1 MALKSRQRNSHSQM
15 PEVNLIPMMDV
26 LMTILV
32 FFILIAMTL
41 TSQQRSVDV
50 ALPTADTGSTEIKI
64 PDPLIVG
71 LNQQNQVSIG
81 DKQVTDQELAGQVT
95 AYLSSNPKGGVILKA
110 DRKLPY
116 EDVIKVLGKMRNVG
130 GDRVSLALDQG

>member
-1 MALKSRQRNSHSQM
+1 MALKSRQRNSHSHM

-41 TSQQRSVDV
+41 TAQQRSVDV
-50 ALPTADTGSTEIKI
+50 ALPTADTGSTEVKI

-81 DKQVTDQELAGQVT
+81 DKQVTDQELAAQVA

-116 EDVIKVLGKMRNVG
+116 EDVIKVLGKMRDVG